1 MRTRAQRLL
10 NAVQR
15 PEIYEEALIEPSGV
29 PIALS
34 ICKGVAGAPSVVLSP
49 GTITHP
55 LFYEEFLNGLAQ
67 AEFNLLGVQCVCS

>member
-1 MRTRAQRLL
+1 M
-10 NAVQR
+10 
-15 PEIYEEALIEPSGV
+15 

-34 ICKGVAGAPSVVLSP
+34 IWKGVAGAPSVVLSP